1 MVSANLLDNLEFIFS
16 DDRTN
21 LESNKMPDTKTPI
34 PVIVGISQVN
44 QDEDDFTKCR
54 EPLELMI
61 EAVKAAA
68 IDSEAPDIL
77 EKLDQVCVNQGTWNY
92 SDPARAVASAVGAY
106 RAKSA
111 RTFWGGNFVQ
121 FALNRMAL
129 AISQG
134 ELESVAFTGA
144 EWGRTLARMR
154 RKGHAP
160 ALADAP
166 GEPDSLYGKHDFIAH
181 LLEREIGC
189 VQPVQT
195 YPMFENALRYARG
208 ESPDEHL
215 VRISEL
221 WARFA
226 QVAANNPH
234 AAIRASPSA
243 EAIRTPSAGN
253 RPVSFPYLK
262 LLNSNNNVDQAAA
275 LILCSTEFAAK
286 LGIPE
291 EKWVYPLAGTD
302 ANDILFM
309 SNRLD
314 YTASP
319 AIRIAG
325 GKCLELAGFDTA
337 SLDFV
342 DLYSCFPV
350 AVQIAAKELGLDEEQ
365 DLTVTGGLTFAGGP
379 LNNYVMHSVARTVEL
394 LRQSPEK
401 KALVTAN
408 GGTLGKHAFTAY
420 SGEPPEQPFRHASMQ
435 AAVDALPKREVLEEW
450 NGRLAV
456 ETYTVMYGADGP
468 EIGYATCLTPDGR
481 RVWATTREAEHL
493 DAMLDGEFCGTEI
506 GIRGREM
513 VM

>member
-1 MVSANLLDNLEFIFS
+1 
-16 DDRTN
+16 
-21 LESNKMPDTKTPI
+21 MPDTKTPI
-34 PVIVGISQVN
+34 IVGVSQLS
-44 QDEDDFTKCR
+44 QHEDDFAKCQ

-61 EAVKAAA
+61 QAVKMAA
-68 IDSEAPDIL
+68 IDANTPGIL

-92 SDPARAVASAVGAY
+92 SDPARAVASAIGAH

-111 RTFWGGNFVQ
+111 HTFWGGNFVQ
-121 FALNRMAL
+121 LALNRMAL

-134 ELESVAFTGA
+134 KLESVAFTGA

-154 RKGHAP
+154 RKGHTP
-160 ALADAP
+160 TLMDAP
-166 GEPDSLYGKHDFIAH
+166 GEPDSFYGKREFMAH
-181 LLEREIGC
+181 LIERDLGC
-189 VQPVQT
+189 VLPVQT
-195 YPMFENALRYARG
+195 YPMFENALRHARG
-208 ESPDEHL
+208 ESPEDHM

-226 QVAANNPH
+226 QVAADNPN
-234 AAIRASPSA
+234 AAIRDAPSA
-243 EAIRTPSAGN
+243 ETIRTASTTN

-275 LILCSTEFAAK
+275 LILCSTEFAST

-291 EKWVYPLAGTD
+291 HKWVYPLAGAD
-302 ANDILFM
+302 ANDTLFV

-314 YTASP
+314 LVSSP

-325 GKCLELAGFDTA
+325 GKCLELAGLDAA
-337 SLDFV
+337 SLDLV

-350 AVQIAAKELGLDEEQ
+350 AVQIAAKELGLDEARA
-365 DLTVTGGLTFAGGP
+365 LTVTGGLTFAGGP

-408 GGTLGKHAFTAY
+408 GGTLAKHAFTAY
-420 SGEPPEQPFRHASMQ
+420 SGAPPEQSFRHASMQ
-435 AAVDALPKREVLEEW
+435 DALDALPTHEVLEHW
-450 NGRLAV
+450 DGRLDV

-468 EIGYATCLTPDGR
+468 ETGYATCLTPDGK
-481 RVWATTREAEHL
+481 RVWAKTSNSEYL
-493 DAMLDGEFCGTEI
+493 QAMLDGEFCGTEI
-506 GIRGREM
+506 RIRGREM

>member
-1 MVSANLLDNLEFIFS
+1 
-16 DDRTN
+16 
-21 LESNKMPDTKTPI
+21 MPNTKIPI
-34 PVIVGISQVN
+34 IVGVSELSQH
-44 QDEDDFTKCR
+44 EDDFAKCQ

-61 EAVKAAA
+61 RAVKTAA
-68 IDSEAPDIL
+68 IDTGTPRIL
-77 EKLDQVCVNQGTWNY
+77 EKLDQVCVSQGAWNY
-92 SDPARAVASAVGAY
+92 SDPARAVASAVGAH

-121 FALNRMAL
+121 LALNRMAL

-134 ELESVAFTGA
+134 KLESVAFTGA

-154 RKGHAP
+154 RQGHTP
-160 ALADAP
+160 TLADAP
-166 GEPDSLYGKHDFIAH
+166 GEPDSLYGKREFMAH
-181 LLEREIGC
+181 LIERDLGC
-189 VQPVQT
+189 VLPVQT
-195 YPMFENALRYARG
+195 YPMFENALRHARG
-208 ESPDEHL
+208 ESPEDHML
-215 VRISEL
+215 RISEL

-226 QVAANNPH
+226 QVAADNPN
-234 AAIRASPSA
+234 AAIRDAPSA
-243 EAIRTPSAGN
+243 ETIRTASKTN

-275 LILCSTEFAAK
+275 LIVCSTEFASR

-291 EKWVYPLAGTD
+291 HKWVYPLAGAD

-325 GKCLELAGFDTA
+325 GKCLELAGLDAA
-337 SLDFV
+337 SLDLI

-394 LRQSPEK
+394 LRQSPKK
-401 KALVTAN
+401 KAFVTAN

-420 SGEPPEQPFRHASMQ
+420 SGERPEQPFRHASMQ

-450 NGRLAV
+450 KGRLAV

-468 EIGYATCLTPDGR
+468 ETGYATCLTPDGR
-481 RVWATTREAEHL
+481 RVWATTSEPRHL